1 MLDAHC
7 FDVILSKNNI
17 SLPYLVH
24 IANVDNMV
32 ENNPFMA
39 SETNST
45 IPATEEN
52 LSLEVDRHMM
62 DQQSTEPLSEPSPP
76 HSVIVDGIRGEAAIG
91 YFGTWSP
98 RISIL
103 LEEKHPELGE
113 MFMTKYYQITE
124 PGVLILRG
132 FKKTFQIVKIQE

>member
-1 MLDAHC
+1 M
-7 FDVILSKNNI
+7 FQ
-17 SLPYLVH
+17 PYLVH
-24 IANVDNMV
+24 IANVDNIP
-32 ENNPFMA
+32 EHNLFMA
-39 SETNST
+39 SETNFT

-62 DQQSTEPLSEPSPP
+62 DQQSTEPLPEPSPP

-103 LEEKHPELGE
+103 FEEKHPELGDE
-113 MFMTKYYQITE
+113 FMTKYYEITE
-124 PGVLILRG
+124 PGVLMLRG
-132 FKKTFQIVKIQE
+132 FKKTFKIVKTLE

>member
-1 MLDAHC
+1 MT
-7 FDVILSKNNI
+7 
-17 SLPYLVH
+17 
-24 IANVDNMV
+24 
-32 ENNPFMA
+32 
-39 SETNST
+39 SETNFT

-62 DQQSTEPLSEPSPP
+62 DQQSTEPLPEPSPP

-91 YFGTWSP
+91 YFGTWSL

-103 LEEKHPELGE
+103 LEEKHPELGKK
-113 MFMTKYYQITE
+113 FGTKYYQITE

-132 FKKTFQIVKIQE
+132 FNKTFQIVKTLE